1 MKKKDGLIL
10 RQVKPAL
17 FVLEDLGSGVLSQKM
32 ITFNS
37 TAAYLWD
44 SLKDEEF
51 TTNDIV
57 NLLMKKYSISA
68 DMAKEDSNS
77 IITAWQNAS
86 IIE

>member
-10 RQVKPAL
+10 RQVKPTL
-17 FVLEDLGSGVLSQKM
+17 FVLEDFGSGALSQKM

-57 NLLMKKYSISA
+57 NLLIKKYSISA
-68 DMAKEDSNS
+68 DMAKEDSDS
-77 IITAWQNAS
+77 IISAWQNAS

>member
-10 RQVKPAL
+10 RQVKPA
-17 FVLEDLGSGVLSQKM
+17 QKM

-77 IITAWQNAS
+77 IINAWQNAS